1 MNNHPLYPLYPLQ
14 PLQPIQ
20 PIQPLQPLQ
29 PLSGLRSTHDIIGLI
44 NTLLARDIMIENTT
58 DITENSIRC
67 ASEVFLNNLD
77 EFTVDS
83 EFANKEVQCS
93 ICLDEFKEGDKCI
106 RLPCEGEPHIF
117 HSGSD
122 SCSGI
127 RPWLERNNTCPM
139 CRHEFPTD
147 NQHVIPPVI
156 PPSLVPTSNI
166 TLTPGQIAGLAY
178 SNIDNVVPD
187 MNDNNIIGEQN
198 PENIPNPNSLENTIS
213 DMIEAYIRNMDR
225 LPNGLMTDLMTGL
238 PAGLMTEDNDLQRAI
253 ELSLND
259 IS

>member
-1 MNNHPLYPLYPLQ
+1 
-14 PLQPIQ
+14 
-20 PIQPLQPLQ
+20 
-29 PLSGLRSTHDIIGLI
+29 
-44 NTLLARDIMIENTT
+44 MIENTT
-58 DITENSIRC
+58 DITDNSIRC

-122 SCSGI
+122 SCSGVK
-127 RPWLERNNTCPM
+127 PWLERNNTCPM

-147 NQHVIPPVI
+147 NQ
-156 PPSLVPTSNI
+156 SLIPTSNV
-166 TLTPGQIAGLAY
+166 TLTPGQIAVEY
-178 SNIDNVVPD
+178 SNISPD
-187 MNDNNIIGEQN
+187 MNDDNIIEEQILFSV
-198 PENIPNPNSLENTIS
+198 ENYLREIS
-213 DMIEAYIRNMDR
+213 DLVQSS
-225 LPNGLMTDLMTGL
+225 LPSE
-238 PAGLMTEDNDLQRAI
+238 EDDLQRAI

>member
-1 MNNHPLYPLYPLQ
+1 MDNQENIQPPILQ
-14 PLQPIQ
+14 PPILQP
-20 PIQPLQPLQ
+20 PILQQ
-29 PLSGLRSTHDIIGLI
+29 TLSGTGP
-44 NTLLARDIMIENTT
+44 NRDILGFINAFMISDTILLRTEMSNINDNT
-58 DITENSIRC
+58 DNRGV
-67 ASEVFLNNLD
+67 SEVFSNNLD

-83 EFANKEVQCS
+83 EFAQKEVQCS

-147 NQHVIPPVI
+147 TP
-156 PPSLVPTSNI
+156 
-166 TLTPGQIAGLAY
+166 LTPEQI
-178 SNIDNVVPD
+178 
-187 MNDNNIIGEQN
+187 
-198 PENIPNPNSLENTIS
+198 PETILNPNSLENTIS
-213 DMIEAYIRNMDR
+213 GMIEAYIRDMD
-225 LPNGLMTDLMTGL
+225 GL
-238 PAGLMTEDNDLQRAI
+238 PAGLTTEDDDLQRAI

>member
-1 MNNHPLYPLYPLQ
+1 MNNHPLYPLQ

-58 DITENSIRC
+58 DITDNSIRC

-122 SCSGI
+122 SCSGVK
-127 RPWLERNNTCPM
+127 PWLERNNTCPM

-147 NQHVIPPVI
+147 NQ
-156 PPSLVPTSNI
+156 SLIPTSNV
-166 TLTPGQIAGLAY
+166 TLTPGQIAVEY
-178 SNIDNVVPD
+178 SNISPD
-187 MNDNNIIGEQN
+187 MNDDNIIEEQILFSV
-198 PENIPNPNSLENTIS
+198 ENYLREIS
-213 DMIEAYIRNMDR
+213 DLVQSS
-225 LPNGLMTDLMTGL
+225 LPSE
-238 PAGLMTEDNDLQRAI
+238 EDDLQRAI